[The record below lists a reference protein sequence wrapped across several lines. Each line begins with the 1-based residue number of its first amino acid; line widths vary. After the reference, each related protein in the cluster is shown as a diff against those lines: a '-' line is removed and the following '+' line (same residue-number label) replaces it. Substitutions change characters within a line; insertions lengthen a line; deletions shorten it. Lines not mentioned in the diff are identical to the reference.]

1 MEGSWFVLLQQ
12 SKANVLESDNN
23 VDSCF
28 DYQGAVHDELAPAVQ
43 SHVILQAYYLDV
55 LSRVEAA

>member
-1 MEGSWFVLLQQ
+1 LLQQ
-12 SKANVLESDNN
+12 STTNALESDNN

-43 SHVILQAYYLDV
+43 SHVILQAYYLEV